1 MSAPSAPPRDD
12 YHHGHL
18 RDAALK
24 EGLRAL
30 EAGEELSMR
39 AIARARGVAHRA
51 LFNHFPDRTAF
62 EAALSARGFDG
73 LATALHGTKTPRA
86 FVKTYASFALDNF
99 PLYDLMMRQS
109 YEAFEGHPELRA
121 SADKVI
127 ATSLRVLAPHA
138 PDAEAGRRMVMR
150 LWMMTHGGVSLH
162 RAGVLR
168 KRADPAFIEE
178 LLKVAGLAPDAP
190 EGHQPLWTPSKGRKK

>member
-1 MSAPSAPPRDD
+1 MSAPSAPPRED

-18 RDAALK
+18 ADAALK
-24 EGLRAL
+24 AGLRAL

-39 AIARARGVAHRA
+39 AIARTLGVAHRA

-62 EAALSARGFDG
+62 EAALSASGFDR
-73 LATALHGTKTPRA
+73 LAAALQRTGTPHA
-86 FVKTYASFALDNF
+86 FVKTYAVFALGNF

-109 YEAFEGHPELRA
+109 YEAFEGHPALRA
-121 SADKVI
+121 AADKVV
-127 ATSLRVLAPHA
+127 ATSLQVLAPHA

-168 KRADPAFIEE
+168 KRPDQAFIEE
-178 LLKVAGLAPDAP
+178 LLKVAGLAPDTP
-190 EGHQPLWTPSKGRKK
+190 EGDQKLWTREKRKKS

>member
-1 MSAPSAPPRDD
+1 MSAPPAPPRDN

-24 EGLRAL
+24 EGQRAL

-39 AIARARGVAHRA
+39 AIARTLGVAHRA

-62 EAALSARGFDG
+62 EAALSARGFDSI
-73 LATALHGTKTPRA
+73 ASALQGTRSPRA

-127 ATSLRVLAPHA
+127 STSLRVLAPHA

-162 RAGVLR
+162 RAGILR
-168 KRADPAFIEE
+168 KRADAGFIEE
-178 LLKVAGLAPDAP
+178 LLRVAGLSPDAP
-190 EGHQPLWTPSKGRKK
+190 EGPQPLWTPRKGRK

>member
-1 MSAPSAPPRDD
+1 MSAASNPPRKD
-12 YHHGHL
+12 YHHGSL
-18 RDAALK
+18 APAALQ

-39 AIARARGVAHRA
+39 SIARTLGVAHRA
-51 LFNHFPDRTAF
+51 LFNHFPDRIAF
-62 EAALSARGFDG
+62 EAALGASGFDR
-73 LATALHGTKTPRA
+73 LAAALQPTRSPRA
-86 FVKTYASFALDNF
+86 FVKAYAAFALANF

-109 YEAFEGHPELRA
+109 YAAFEGHPALRA

-127 ATSLRVLAPHA
+127 ATSLAVLAPHA
-138 PDAEAGRRMVMR
+138 PDPEAGRRMVMR

-168 KRADPAFIEE
+168 KRADPAFIDE
-178 LLKVAGLAPDAP
+178 LLKVAGLAADLP
-190 EGHQPLWTPSKGRKK
+190 EGPQPLWSPNKRKKP

>member
-1 MSAPSAPPRDD
+1 MSAPSVPPRKD
-12 YHHGHL
+12 YHHGSL
-18 RDAALK
+18 ATAALQ

-39 AIARARGVAHRA
+39 SIARTLGVAHRA

-62 EAALSARGFDG
+62 EAALSASGFDR
-73 LATALHGTKTPRA
+73 LAAALQGTRTPHA
-86 FVKTYASFALDNF
+86 FVKTYAAFALGNF

-109 YEAFEGHPELRA
+109 YAAFEGHPALRA

-127 ATSLRVLAPHA
+127 STSLEVLAPHA
-138 PDAEAGRRMVMR
+138 PDPEAGRRMVMR
-150 LWMMTHGGVSLH
+150 LWMMSHGGVSLH

-168 KRADPAFIEE
+168 KRPDPAFIDE
-178 LLKVAGLAPDAP
+178 LLKVAGLAPDTP
-190 EGHQPLWTPSKGRKK
+190 EGNQPLWTQTKRKEP